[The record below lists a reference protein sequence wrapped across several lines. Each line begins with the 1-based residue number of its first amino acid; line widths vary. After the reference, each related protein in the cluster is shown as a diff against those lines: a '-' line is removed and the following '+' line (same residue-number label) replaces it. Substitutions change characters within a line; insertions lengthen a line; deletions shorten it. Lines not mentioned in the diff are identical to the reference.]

1 MSYGP
6 NFPDLFRRAAD
17 YVDQDS
23 RGCEARRNSGGAA
36 DQVRTRHQP
45 QDRQGAR
52 PRRAAASL
60 LARADEVIE

>member
-6 NFPDLFRRAAD
+6 ASPMPIARSASMPAGFSRVRSPRDLP
-17 YVDQDS
+17 VD
-23 RGCEARRNSGGAA
+23 AVH
-36 DQVRTRHQP
+36 QVRARDQP

-52 PRRAAASL
+52 PRRAAAL